1 MGILALPCLRLLK
14 SHAKL
19 LPTSYLINPNTI
31 DEHIKK
37 SRMDLGLF
45 QRDIAQLWN
54 VTEETITNWENG
66 YSEPQIVYYP
76 CIAVF
81 LGYEWWRF
89 DTSTLSGRTQDY
101 RYRNGLSAKRLGQS
115 LGVNMTTI
123 RSWELEESVPRK
135 EQLENQ

>member
-1 MGILALPCLRLLK
+1 
-14 SHAKL
+14 
-19 LPTSYLINPNTI
+19 
-31 DEHIKK
+31 
-37 SRMDLGLF
+37 MDLGLF

-54 VTEETITNWENG
+54 VTEETITNWENS

-76 CIAVF
+76 RIAEF

-89 DTSTLSGRTQDY
+89 DTSALSERIQDY

-123 RSWELEESVPRK
+123 RSWELEDSVPRK
-135 EQLENQ
+135 QQRENLNLLLDFN